1 MCIDRY
7 INPEPLKTAGVFRGS
22 NLGSITMKKSL
33 STLFAA
39 LLLAVPFVPFAAH
52 AEDAAPAP
60 YSVFVDQ
67 PTGYTF
73 VKMPAGWKFV
83 GAVSQ
88 DEAQHVPPTV
98 LTSVLHADEA
108 HAVNTASVK

>member
-7 INPEPLKTAGVFRGS
+7 INLEPLKTAGVFRGS
-22 NLGSITMKKSL
+22 NLWSITMKKSL

-39 LLLAVPFVPFAAH
+39 LLLAIPFAAH

-88 DEAQHVPPTV
+88 DEAQHLPPTV